1 MTRFHEC
8 LALTL
13 REESG
18 EVQPVGG
25 PYVRGRW
32 SFMDHPK
39 DPGGATMMGVTHRV
53 YAAYLRSR
61 GLPEKNV
68 RDVSDQEI
76 EDIYHGNYWQLVA
89 GDSLPRG
96 VDLAVFDFAVN
107 SGPHRAIC
115 KLQSVLGVKVDGQL
129 GFATLAAATEADPV
143 DLIGRYMEARRAF
156 CRQLSNFPYFA
167 RGWSARWDRI
177 EVHARARAVD
187 LSPPFAEMTQKIV
200 DDVAGSKEPAPSA
213 PRATEEAP
221 ASMVKSDTGNTA
233 VAVGGTGLSGMGI
246 AAANK
251 AQQMHAAGKAI
262 DPVALLLAVLSSP
275 EFWMAAI
282 TVAGAAFIWI
292 ERRRKMEMDR

>member
-18 EVQPVGG
+18 EVQLVGG

-32 SFMDHPK
+32 SFMDHPR

-61 GLPEKNV
+61 GLPQKNV
-68 RDVSDQEI
+68 REVTDEEI

-96 VDLAVFDFAVN
+96 LDLAVFDFAVN

-129 GFATLAAATEADPV
+129 GLANATANLQYPGQSANGAGVRRTAPHFVSRWTAVNTGTPGGTDANNDVWMFAFDGDANKIWRGLNGTWNNSGDPGAGTNEWCNSVTDTVYPMAGFFTSGGGKMRLVV
-143 DLIGRYMEARRAF
+143 DSG
-156 CRQLSNFPYFA
+156 SFA
-167 RGWSARWDRI
+167 Y
-177 EVHARARAVD
+177 
-187 LSPPFAEMTQKIV
+187 SPPSGF
-200 DDVAGSKEPAPSA
+200 SA
-213 PRATEEAP
+213 W
-221 ASMVKSDTGNTA
+221 N
-233 VAVGGTGLSGMGI
+233 
-246 AAANK
+246 
-251 AQQMHAAGKAI
+251 
-262 DPVALLLAVLSSP
+262 LA
-275 EFWMAAI
+275 
-282 TVAGAAFIWI
+282 
-292 ERRRKMEMDR
+292 